1 MRHRVC
7 IRKIPVCFGS
17 PYIILYT
24 FYCLQEQR
32 AWSRGANSDT
42 SIRLYK
48 KENPTNSLI
57 SGGGRGGSERGRG
70 RGRGFFD
77 RHRGPP
83 DDEDAIGRREE
94 GGRPFGR
101 GNYSYS

>member
-1 MRHRVC
+1 M
-7 IRKIPVCFGS
+7 
-17 PYIILYT
+17 
-24 FYCLQEQR
+24 
-32 AWSRGANSDT
+32 
-42 SIRLYK
+42 
-48 KENPTNSLI
+48 I